1 MFCKTITYTDFN
13 GLERK
18 ENFYFHFS
26 EDEIIEMELTNDGG
40 FSDFLKRIIDAKD
53 QNMLIKEF
61 KKFVLKAYGEKSTD
75 GRRFI
80 KSDEISKA
88 FSETPAYTTL
98 YMELAFNSES
108 ASKFVNA
115 LIPPETIKEILK
127 HVETAKND
135 QTKVKALAEA
145 VDANL
150 ASESADQSK

>member
-1 MFCKTITYTDFN
+1 MFTKTITYTDFN

-26 EDEIIEMELTNDGG
+26 EDEIVEMELANEGG

-53 QNMLIKEF
+53 QSMLIKEF
-61 KKFVLKAYGEKSTD
+61 KKFVLKAYGEKSAD
-75 GRRFI
+75 GRRFV

-88 FSETPAYTTL
+88 FSETPAYTKL

-115 LIPPETIKEILK
+115 LIPPEVIKGIMK
-127 HVETAKND
+127 HVEAAKND
-135 QTKVKALAEA
+135 KSKAEALVEA

-150 ASESADQSK
+150 ASESAEQN

>member
-1 MFCKTITYTDFN
+1 MFTKTITYTDFN

-26 EDEIIEMELTNDGG
+26 EDEIVEMELTNEGG

-61 KKFVLKAYGEKSTD
+61 KKFVLNAYGEKSAD

-80 KSDEISKA
+80 KTEEISKA
-88 FSETPAYTTL
+88 FSETPAYTKL
-98 YMELAFNSES
+98 YMELAFNAKS
-108 ASKFVNA
+108 ASEFVNA
-115 LIPPETIKEILK
+115 LIPPEVIKNIMK
-127 HVETAKND
+127 HVEAAKND
-135 QTKVKALAEA
+135 KSAPKALTEA

-150 ASESADQSK
+150 AGESAE